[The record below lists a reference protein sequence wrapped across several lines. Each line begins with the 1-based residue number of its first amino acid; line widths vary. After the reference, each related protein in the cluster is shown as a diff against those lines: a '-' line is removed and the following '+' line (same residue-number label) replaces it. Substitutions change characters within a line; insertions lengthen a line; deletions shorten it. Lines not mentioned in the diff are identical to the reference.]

1 VQKTDKEEMMEYETI
16 YPDEELYEDEDVE
29 ALEDEG
35 SNRTFIILVGALGGL
50 LAVAICVFVVW
61 AFVINPRMS
70 SDRVAQNQSIEA
82 TNEAI
87 LLTSQPEEEATNTP
101 RPAPTDAPEPTATP
115 VPPTAT
121 PKPPTPTRP
130 QPTPTQ
136 SSGGNT
142 DSTVEEATPAAVA
155 EAEATNTP
163 AATTRATATPRPA
176 KTGVPETGL
185 GALGYGAL
193 AVGMLFLLFVAR
205 RLRRAT

>member
-1 VQKTDKEEMMEYETI
+1 MEYETI

-35 SNRTFIILVGALGGL
+35 SNRTFIILVGSLGGL
-50 LAVAICVFVVW
+50 LAVAICIFVVW

-70 SDRVAQNQSIEA
+70 TDRVAQNQSIEA

-87 LLTSQPEEEATNTP
+87 LLTSQPEEGDATNTP

-121 PKPPTPTRP
+121 PKPPTPTRA
-130 QPTPTQ
+130 QPTPTTA
-136 SSGGNT
+136 SGGNT
-142 DSTVEEATPAAVA
+142 DSPVEDATPAAVA

-163 AATTRATATPRPA
+163 TTTTRATSTPIPG
-176 KTGVPETGL
+176 KTGVPETGI
-185 GALGYGAL
+185 GTLGYGAL
-193 AVGMLFLLFVAR
+193 AVGLMFLLFVAR

>member
-1 VQKTDKEEMMEYETI
+1 MEYETI

-35 SNRTFIILVGALGGL
+35 SNRTFIILVGSLGGL
-50 LAVAICVFVVW
+50 LAVAICIFVVW

-70 SDRVAQNQSIEA
+70 TDRVAQNQSIEA

-87 LLTSQPEEEATNTP
+87 LLTSQPQEEDATNTP
-101 RPAPTDAPEPTATP
+101 RAAPTDEPESTATP
-115 VPPTAT
+115 APPTAT
-121 PKPPTPTRP
+121 PKPPTPTRA
-130 QPTPTQ
+130 QPTPTTA
-136 SSGGNT
+136 SGGNT

-163 AATTRATATPRPA
+163 RPATATPRPT
-176 KTGVPETGL
+176 KTGVPETGI

-193 AVGMLFLLFVAR
+193 AVGLLFLLLVAR

>member
-1 VQKTDKEEMMEYETI
+1 MMEYETI

-50 LAVAICVFVVW
+50 LAVAICIFVVW

-70 SDRVAQNQSIEA
+70 ADRITQNQSIEA

-87 LLTSQPEEEATNTP
+87 LLTSQPEEEPTNTP

-121 PKPPTPTRP
+121 SQPPTPTRV
-130 QPTPTQ
+130 QPTPT
-136 SSGGNT
+136 SNADDESV
-142 DSTVEEATPAAVA
+142 VEEGESTPAAVA

-163 AATTRATATPRPA
+163 RSTTGGRATSTPIPG
-176 KTGVPETGL
+176 KTGVPETGI
-185 GALGYGAL
+185 GVLGYGAL
-193 AVGMLFLLFVAR
+193 AMGMLFLLVVAR
-205 RLRRAT
+205 RLRRAS

>member
-1 VQKTDKEEMMEYETI
+1 MEYETI

-50 LAVAICVFVVW
+50 LAVAICIFVVW

-70 SDRVAQNQSIEA
+70 TDRVAQNQSIEA

-87 LLTSQPEEEATNTP
+87 LLTSQPGEEDATNTP

-115 VPPTAT
+115 APPTAT
-121 PKPPTPTRP
+121 PKPPTPTRA
-130 QPTPTQ
+130 QPTPTA
-136 SSGGNT
+136 SG
-142 DSTVEEATPAAVA
+142 DAESAVEEATPAAVA

-163 AATTRATATPRPA
+163 TTSTRATATPRPV
-176 KTGVPETGL
+176 KTGVPETGI

-193 AVGMLFLLFVAR
+193 AVGLLFLLLVAR
-205 RLRRAT
+205 RLRRAA